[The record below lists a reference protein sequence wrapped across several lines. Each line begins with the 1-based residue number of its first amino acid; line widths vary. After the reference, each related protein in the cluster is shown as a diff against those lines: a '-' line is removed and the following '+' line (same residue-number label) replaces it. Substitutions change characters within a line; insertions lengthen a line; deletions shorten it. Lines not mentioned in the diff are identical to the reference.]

1 MVMVYDNEYTM
12 LLVTLYSSKS
22 RSVWRYVYNATKSHD
37 FPLHQYERRKTLVYS
52 HNKFEIRQPLDVFYK
67 SVLKYTNGQNMP

>member
-37 FPLHQYERRKTLVYS
+37 FPLHRYERRKTLAYS
-52 HNKFEIRQPLDVFYK
+52 HKNLKLDN
-67 SVLKYTNGQNMP
+67 L

>member
-1 MVMVYDNEYTM
+1 MVMVYDNEYTI

-37 FPLHQYERRKTLVYS
+37 FPLHHYERRKTLAYS
-52 HNKFEIRQPLDVFYK
+52 HKNLKLDN
-67 SVLKYTNGQNMP
+67 L

>member
-37 FPLHQYERRKTLVYS
+37 FPLHHYERRKTLAFS
-52 HNKFEIRQPLDVFYK
+52 HKNLKLDN
-67 SVLKYTNGQNMP
+67 L